1 MFQLPV
7 PRGHVPFA
15 RASEGV
21 PMAEE
26 AFALSPISASSAVPT
41 DADYE
46 AIREAFM
53 ETSRGRWFLTEYA
66 RRNRNADTAMV
77 LEAVT
82 RIEQSLAAEAQSAA
96 EVQPAPE
103 PEGLPEAVRAALEQ
117 ARATIRAEFSEA
129 AFDHTFLP
137 WRKSLRI
144 IREVIWG
151 LRESGSDPRICN
163 ILDGQVR
170 AIEAACDEFP
180 LDNICQQILAPIN
193 ELLGDGEAVAEETSA
208 ALESDAITVA
218 APEIVAAPKTQAEAA
233 VEAVAVEAI
242 AETMVE
248 AVADA
253 ELEVSL
259 PEQAEAMH
267 TQPAAPEVSAP
278 VEAAT
283 TESVDTVALEAEATD
298 IATVDATLDMDA
310 APAMAA
316 DAVSETPEAAAVPQ
330 PASEAAAQQAIAPE
344 VATPEPVH
352 VEAET
357 PRPVTILNASASPQ
371 TVAQPMAEPE
381 PARETAVHATAASLP
396 KVDPTNVEAATA
408 ASNEPVATEDDLWAD
423 IEAEIAPLPALENGA
438 SLGATLIAQGVVR
451 PSAATADLLAPIRRM
466 SHAERIAFFS

>member
-1 MFQLPV
+1 
-7 PRGHVPFA
+7 
-15 RASEGV
+15 
-21 PMAEE
+21 MAEE

-218 APEIVAAPKTQAEAA
+218 APEIVAAPETQAEAA
-233 VEAVAVEAI
+233 VEAVAIEAI

-248 AVADA
+248 AAADTA
-253 ELEVSL
+253 LEISL
-259 PEQAEAMH
+259 PEQAEAVH
-267 TQPAAPEVSAP
+267 AQPATAPETITP

-283 TESVDTVALEAEATD
+283 TESVDIVALEAEATD
-298 IATVDATLDMDA
+298 IAAVDATLDMDA

-316 DAVSETPEAAAVPQ
+316 EAETPEAAAVPQ
-330 PASEAAAQQAIAPE
+330 PASEAAAQQAITPE
-344 VATPEPVH
+344 VAAPEPVH

-396 KVDPTNVEAATA
+396 KVDPTTVEAATA
-408 ASNEPVATEDDLWAD
+408 ASSEPSATEDDLWAD

>member
-180 LDNICQQILAPIN
+180 LDNICRQILAPIN
-193 ELLGDGEAVAEETSA
+193 ELLGDGEAVAKETSA
-208 ALESDAITVA
+208 ALESNAITVA
-218 APEIVAAPKTQAEAA
+218 APEIAAAPKTQAEAA

-248 AVADA
+248 AASDT
-253 ELEVSL
+253 ELEISL
-259 PEQAEAMH
+259 PEQAEAVH
-267 TQPAAPEVSAP
+267 TQPAAPEVIAP
-278 VEAAT
+278 VEAAAP
-283 TESVDTVALEAEATD
+283 ESVDIAALEAEATD
-298 IATVDATLDMDA
+298 IAAVDATLDMDA

-316 DAVSETPEAAAVPQ
+316 EAVSETPEAAAVPQ

-344 VATPEPVH
+344 VAAPEPVH

-396 KVDPTNVEAATA
+396 KVDPTTVEAATA
-408 ASNEPVATEDDLWAD
+408 ASSEPSATEDDLWAD

>member
-7 PRGHVPFA
+7 PRAHVPFA

-151 LRESGSDPRICN
+151 LRESGSNPRICN

-180 LDNICQQILAPIN
+180 LDNICRQILAPIN

-208 ALESDAITVA
+208 AESGAVA
-218 APEIVAAPKTQAEAA
+218 VTRPEIVAAPKTQAEAA

-248 AVADA
+248 AVADT

-259 PEQAEAMH
+259 PEQAEAVH
-267 TQPAAPEVSAP
+267 TQPAAPEVIAP
-278 VEAAT
+278 VEAAAP
-283 TESVDTVALEAEATD
+283 ESVDIVALEAEATD
-298 IATVDATLDMDA
+298 ITAMDATLDMDA

-316 DAVSETPEAAAVPQ
+316 EAVSETPEAAAVPQ
-330 PASEAAAQQAIAPE
+330 TASEAAAQQAIAPE
-344 VATPEPVH
+344 VAAPEPVH

-357 PRPVTILNASASPQ
+357 PHPVTILNASASPQ

-396 KVDPTNVEAATA
+396 KVDPTTVEAATA
-408 ASNEPVATEDDLWAD
+408 ASSEPSATEDDLWAD

-451 PSAATADLLAPIRRM
+451 PSAATADLRAPIRRM

>member
-7 PRGHVPFA
+7 PRAHVPFA

-218 APEIVAAPKTQAEAA
+218 APEIVAAPETQAEAA
-233 VEAVAVEAI
+233 VEAVAIEAI

-248 AVADA
+248 AAADTA
-253 ELEVSL
+253 LEISL
-259 PEQAEAMH
+259 PEQAEAVH
-267 TQPAAPEVSAP
+267 AQPATAPETITP

-283 TESVDTVALEAEATD
+283 TESVDIVALEAEATD
-298 IATVDATLDMDA
+298 IAAVDATLDMDA

-316 DAVSETPEAAAVPQ
+316 EAETPEAAAVPQ
-330 PASEAAAQQAIAPE
+330 PASEAAAQQAITPE
-344 VATPEPVH
+344 VAAPEPVH

-396 KVDPTNVEAATA
+396 KVDPTTVEAATA
-408 ASNEPVATEDDLWAD
+408 ASSEPSATEDDLWAD